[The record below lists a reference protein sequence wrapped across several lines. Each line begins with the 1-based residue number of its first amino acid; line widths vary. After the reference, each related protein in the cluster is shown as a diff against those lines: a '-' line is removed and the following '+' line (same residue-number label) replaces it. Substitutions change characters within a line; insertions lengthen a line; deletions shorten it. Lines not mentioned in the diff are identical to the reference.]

1 MRTTP
6 TMRGRTTT
14 AGTRDEEEDGWD
26 GDGDDKDEGQQ
37 RGDDYDEDTIC
48 EQGDE
53 VTGTSR

>member
-1 MRTTP
+1 MRMTP

-14 AGTRDEEEDGWD
+14 AGTRDKEEDGWD

-53 VTGTSR
+53 ATGTSR